1 MYQVGQQVVYGAH
14 GVCSILDM
22 EERVVDR
29 KRISYY
35 VLQPL
40 EQSASRFYVPAHNE
54 SALAKMR
61 PLVDKQTLLALL
73 NSDEVRENCWI
84 PDENRRKQYYRQL
97 ISSIDLES
105 MIRMIRCLRLHKAQ
119 LQQEGKRFHLC
130 DENFL
135 QDAQKILSSE
145 LTLVLGIAPKELSSY
160 LENLMGDI

>member
-1 MYQVGQQVVYGAH
+1 MYQVGQRVVYGAH
-14 GVCSILDM
+14 GVCDILDM
-22 EERVVDR
+22 EERMVDR

-54 SALAKMR
+54 NALAKMR
-61 PLVDKQTLLALL
+61 PLVDKQTLLTLL
-73 NSDEVRENCWI
+73 NSEEVREDCWI

-105 MIRMIRCLRLHKAQ
+105 MIRMIRCLRQHKAE
-119 LQQEGKRFHLC
+119 LQQAGKRFHLC

-145 LTLVLGIAPKELSSY
+145 LTLVLEIEPQQLTAY
-160 LENLMGDI
+160 LENIMGDL